1 MGEGRNPP
9 EWTRNRNSASAIPA
23 GYRIPERLPP
33 IPNSPANALE
43 IAERSNPLVRSARL
57 HQQIAEQDGLAAA
70 ASQRPRAEAFAS
82 AGTITG
88 QDYGGRVNELTVGG
102 RVVVPLYDGGA
113 ARARQMQAGG
123 QRNRAIQE
131 ERAAIQQTQNA
142 INRVYVFLGYVDERA
157 QNVGSRLTLQY
168 HVFDRRWEELQAGG
182 GNIYTSDILAT
193 VDEIYSLETEQVRL
207 RIQKAYSHY
216 DVLASIGTLLSS
228 LPR

>member
-1 MGEGRNPP
+1 
-9 EWTRNRNSASAIPA
+9 
-23 GYRIPERLPP
+23 
-33 IPNSPANALE
+33 
-43 IAERSNPLVRSARL
+43 LVRSARL